1 MLEKFERDMAAAAG
15 WLLALSLVHEA
26 KEPLHGYHIAKT
38 LAASAPAGMAPK
50 AGTLYPMLRNL
61 LAHGVLASS
70 LEESPDGPPRRCFTL
85 TPKGRDLLVHGREM
99 WRQARAWVD
108 GIVGGIEDDPDS

>member
-15 WLLALSLVHEA
+15 WLVALALVYEA

-38 LAASAPAGMAPK
+38 LASSAPAGMAPK

-61 LAHGVLASS
+61 QAQGVLASS
-70 LEESPDGPPRRCFTL
+70 LAESPDGPPRRCFTL
-85 TPKGRDLLVHGREM
+85 TAKGRDLLVHGTEM

-108 GIVGGIEDDPDS
+108 GIIGGTDGSDS